1 MFDNPWI
8 WGYIVVFF
16 ISTVYSS
23 AWDLVN
29 DFGLFKV
36 WKGENIFLREKL
48 VYSKVSTDN
57 F

>member
-16 ISTVYSS
+16 ISTIYSS

-48 VYSKVSTDN
+48 VYSKVSSDN
-57 F
+57 L